1 MDDLN
6 KLTILQKIAKVW
18 QIQLNLEYEYRKN
31 QNTRLSFKDIGAF
44 CELLATYYNSGFIG
58 SGTGGMGLDLV
69 NYKTGKTVE
78 VKSCCTI
85 QNAKCNKCGT
95 KFNDLFNDYCPK
107 CKSNDF
113 KKINDSRFGIDAK
126 EFLRQFNNG
135 KFENFTMCYIS
146 LIDQNKQQNTIV
158 VKLEW
163 FKVQFTDKEI
173 KNIQLE
179 YFKNQVNFGRK
190 AHCNLLPKSYDFYK
204 LCPTKI
210 DDKNITINYEDLNIP
225 PEVINCDFEK
235 NLKVPIDLIPKENR
249 EFFMTLKS
257 YFNNYADAKDFTK
270 NLSYKKKSLGK
281 KRGNTRRTV
290 DQILK

>member
-58 SGTGGMGLDLV
+58 SGTGGMGLDLI
-69 NYKTGKTVE
+69 NYTTGKTIE

-85 QNAKCNKCGT
+85 QNAKCNNCGT
-95 KFNDLFNDYCPK
+95 KFNDLFNDNCPK
-107 CKSNDF
+107 CKSYDI
-113 KKINDSRFGIDAK
+113 KKITDSRFGIDAK

-146 LIDQNKQQNTIV
+146 LVDQDKQQNTIT

-163 FKVQFTDKEI
+163 FKVEFTDDEI

-190 AHCNLLPKSYDFYK
+190 PHCNLLPKSYDFYK

-210 DDKNITINYEDLNIP
+210 DDKNIIINYKNINIS
-225 PEVINCDFEK
+225 PEVVDCNFEK
-235 NLKVPIDLIPKENR
+235 NLKVPIDLIPKKNR
-249 EFFMTLKS
+249 DIFMALDSFFD
-257 YFNNYADAKDFTK
+257 NCADAKDFTK
-270 NLSYKKKSLGK
+270 NLEYKNKTLGK
-281 KRGNTRRTV
+281 ERGDTRRRV
-290 DQILK
+290 DEVLK